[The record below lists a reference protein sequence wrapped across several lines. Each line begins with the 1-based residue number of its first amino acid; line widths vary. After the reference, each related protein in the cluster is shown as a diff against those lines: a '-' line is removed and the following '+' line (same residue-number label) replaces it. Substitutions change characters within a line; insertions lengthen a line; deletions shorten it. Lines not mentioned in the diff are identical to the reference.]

1 MLHIRALK
9 YLFIWTGVGAGLLS
23 LLGPGIWSYSL
34 AIYAFVLVPLLE
46 LALRPDPANLSAA
59 EQEMVKADR
68 AYDIQLYLIVPVQVG
83 LVSLLCWRLTDD
95 SLSTSEVIGK
105 VWSTGIGCGVM
116 GINVAH
122 ELGHRSTWYEQ
133 LMAKILLL
141 SSLYMHFYIEH
152 NRGHHKNVSTPE
164 DPASSRRGE
173 LLYTFVWRSVWG
185 SYWGAWDLENKRLR
199 KLGKPAWSLQN
210 EMLQFQLIQATLL
223 IAIGL
228 TLGWFVLAGF
238 VTAAVSGFL
247 LLEAVNY
254 IEHYGLQRKRSA
266 SGVYEAVTHQHSW
279 NSDHLIGR
287 LLLFELSRH
296 SDHHYRAARKYQN
309 LRHMDGSPQMPT
321 GYPGMLVLA
330 TVPPLWFWVMHRAID
345 KFEQREAPHAELL
358 VS

>member
-1 MLHIRALK
+1 MSKMRALK

-23 LLGPGIWSYSL
+23 LLGAGIWSYSL

-46 LALRPDPANLSAA
+46 LTLPADPHNLSDA

-68 AYDIQLYLIVPVQVG
+68 AYDIQLYLIVPVQLG
-83 LVSLLCWRLTDD
+83 LITLLCWKLTDD
-95 SLSTSEVIGK
+95 SLTTAEIVGK

-122 ELGHRSTWYEQ
+122 ELGHRNTWYEQ
-133 LMAKILLL
+133 WMAKILLL
-141 SSLYMHFYIEH
+141 SSLYMHFFIEH

-173 LLYTFVWRSVWG
+173 MLYTFVLRSVWG

-199 KLGKPAWSLQN
+199 KLGKSPFTLRN
-210 EMLQFQLIQATLL
+210 EMLVFQLIQIGFLAL
-223 IAIGL
+223 I
-228 TLGWFVLAGF
+228 GF
-238 VTAAVSGFL
+238 VFGGFALIGFVAAATAGFL

-254 IEHYGLQRKRSA
+254 IEHYGLQRKCSPT
-266 SGVYEAVTHQHSW
+266 GVYEAVTHQHSW

-296 SDHHYRAARKYQN
+296 SDHHYRAARKYQT

-321 GYPGMLVLA
+321 GYPGMLVLS
-330 TVPPLWFWVMHRAID
+330 TIPPLWFWVMHREIER
-345 KFEQREAPHAELL
+345 FENGEISASMIAA
-358 VS
+358 